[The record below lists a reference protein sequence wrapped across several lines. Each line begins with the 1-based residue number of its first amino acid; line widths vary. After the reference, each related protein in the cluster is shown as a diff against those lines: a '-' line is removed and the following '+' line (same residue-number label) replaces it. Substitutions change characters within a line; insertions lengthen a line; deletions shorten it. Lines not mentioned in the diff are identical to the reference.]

1 MKILHCSDIH
11 LGKKPFGSKEYSEIR
26 YNDYF
31 LAFDKIVLSA
41 IEKDI
46 EVFLISGDFFD
57 KKELVPQTL
66 NKAEDSLIKLKENN
80 IEVLIIEGNHDNS
93 KTGKEYNSWI
103 NYLENKGY
111 FKKLKYSV
119 SNDGENDIYTFDK
132 FIKADV
138 NFYGLGYPGHNIEKV
153 LNELNNQLNENENN
167 IVMVH
172 TAISEGDFLAGTA
185 NSAIIDEFKGKVK
198 YMAGGHFHGFNTY
211 PKENSYFFV
220 PGSSEYWNIQNEKNQ
235 KKGYIIF
242 DSEDVGKYEF
252 FESEKRNRI
261 IIKKDISSDDVN
273 DFNNEFD
280 AIIKDLF
287 INEGE
292 DIIILELRILNN
304 IFINTKYCEDALEAK
319 GALKTFVKVKYS
331 SDIKSNNFENLTHAE
346 IEKEIIKK
354 WDVFGKNADEMV
366 KVMEKLKNSQKE
378 NNQEIFFDYFNM
390 MIDSLIQGDNNE
402 N

>member
-1 MKILHCSDIH
+1 MDLIHILKKILI
-11 LGKKPFGSKEYSEIR
+11 
-26 YNDYF
+26 F
-31 LAFDKIVLSA
+31 LYLALA
-41 IEKDI
+41 
-46 EVFLISGDFFD
+46 
-57 KKELVPQTL
+57 
-66 NKAEDSLIKLKENN
+66 N
-80 IEVLIIEGNHDNS
+80 IG
-93 KTGKEYNSWI
+93 
-103 NYLENKGY
+103 
-111 FKKLKYSV
+111 
-119 SNDGENDIYTFDK
+119 
-132 FIKADV
+132 
-138 NFYGLGYPGHNIEKV
+138 
-153 LNELNNQLNENENN
+153 
-167 IVMVH
+167 
-172 TAISEGDFLAGTA
+172 
-185 NSAIIDEFKGKVK
+185 
-198 YMAGGHFHGFNTY
+198 
-211 PKENSYFFV
+211 
-220 PGSSEYWNIQNEKNQ
+220 
-235 KKGYIIF
+235 
-242 DSEDVGKYEF
+242 GKYEF

-331 SDIKSNNFENLTHAE
+331 SDIK
-346 IEKEIIKK
+346 K